1 MACSLNGTLAFVNT
15 WLEYQVAA
23 PETQNT
29 IEMILPLN
37 THTLSLSIAY

>member
-1 MACSLNGTLAFVNT
+1 MARSLNGTLAFVNT

-29 IEMILPLN
+29 IEMILPLK
-37 THTLSLSIAY
+37 TLSLSMAY